1 MKKIRCGKVMNIV
14 THRGRRKT
22 EFSMRDSEG
31 LLREVVAAQEGEN
44 QQCVQDVLVL
54 ACLSIM

>member
-1 MKKIRCGKVMNIV
+1 MNIV